1 MELYQIF
8 LTIQLKVV
16 YTKLAHNNVSRRYG
30 YIQYENEESADEAVK
45 RMHRKYYGN
54 ETV

>member
-1 MELYQIF
+1 M
-8 LTIQLKVV
+8 V
-16 YTKLAHNNVSRRYG
+16 YKKSAQNNVSRGYG
-30 YIQYENEESADEAVK
+30 YIQYENEELAEEAVK